1 MKPGPKKGFY
11 MENEDKSGGRLFNA
25 KAKGGLFLQALLLSI
40 LCCQVIVLGMS
51 NFVGPV
57 QPFMLQRSVQQLE
70 NIEVIKPPSKTIQ
83 IPEVKPPPKL
93 VQAAPEISEDEEAA
107 ETIDIP
113 TFEHVVVE
121 DTGGSSVFSD
131 LGPIGGD
138 EVGEEERGLVLPE
151 KIYAPDPV
159 YPPMLK
165 EAGWSGTCSI
175 GLYIDESG
183 NIGKV
188 WVIRSTGKPEADQA
202 AIEAAWASQWKPA
215 TQNGVPIAKKISITY
230 EYEINVY

>member
-1 MKPGPKKGFY
+1 
-11 MENEDKSGGRLFNA
+11 MEPEDKSGGKLFDA
-25 KAKGGLFLQALLLSI
+25 KAKRGLFLQALLLSI
-40 LCCQVIVLGMS
+40 LCCQVVVLGMS

-57 QPFMLQRSVQQLE
+57 QPFVLQRNVQQLE

-121 DTGGSSVFSD
+121 DTGDNVFSD
-131 LGPIGGD
+131 LGPIGG
-138 EVGEEERGLVLPE
+138 EEAGEGERGLVPPE
-151 KIYAPDPV
+151 KVYAPEPE
-159 YPPMLK
+159 YPPLLK
-165 EAGWSGTCSI
+165 EAGWSGSCSI

-202 AIEAAWASQWKPA
+202 AIEAAWASQWRPA

-230 EYEINVY
+230 EFEVDVY

>member
-1 MKPGPKKGFY
+1 MA
-11 MENEDKSGGRLFNA
+11 NEDKSGGRLFEA
-25 KAKGGLFLQALLLSI
+25 KAKRGLFLQALLLSI

-57 QPFMLQRSVQQLE
+57 QPFVLQRNVQQLE

-121 DTGGSSVFSD
+121 DTGHSVFSD

-138 EVGEEERGLVLPE
+138 NVEEGEQGLVLPE

-175 GLYIDESG
+175 GLYIDEAG

-188 WVIRSTGKPEADQA
+188 WVIRGTGKSEADQA
-202 AIEAAWASQWKPA
+202 AIEAAWASQWRPA

-230 EYEINVY
+230 EFEITVY

>member
-1 MKPGPKKGFY
+1 MA
-11 MENEDKSGGRLFNA
+11 NEESKGGRLFDA
-25 KAKGGLFLQALLLSI
+25 KAKRGLFLQALLLSI
-40 LCCQVIVLGMS
+40 LCCQVVVLGMS

-57 QPFMLQRSVQQLE
+57 QPFVLQRNVQQLE

-83 IPEVKPPPKL
+83 IPEVKPPPKI

-113 TFEHVVVE
+113 TFEHVVME
-121 DTGGSSVFSD
+121 EGTESVFSD
-131 LGPIGGD
+131 LGPIGSE
-138 EVGEEERGLVLPE
+138 EVGEGERGLVPPE
-151 KIYAPDPV
+151 SIYAPEPV

-165 EAGWSGTCSI
+165 EAGWSGSCTI

-183 NIGKV
+183 GIGKV
-188 WVIRSTGKPEADQA
+188 WVIRSSGKSEADQE
-202 AIEAAWASQWKPA
+202 AITAAWASQWRPA

-230 EYEINVY
+230 EFEVDVY

>member
-1 MKPGPKKGFY
+1 MA
-11 MENEDKSGGRLFNA
+11 NEDKSGGRLFDA
-25 KAKGGLFLQALLLSI
+25 KAKRGLFLQALLLSI
-40 LCCQVIVLGMS
+40 LCCQVVVLGMS

-57 QPFMLQRSVQQLE
+57 QPFVLQRNVQQLE

-121 DTGGSSVFSD
+121 DSGHSVFSD

-138 EVGEEERGLVLPE
+138 DVGEERGLTPPE
-151 KIYAPDPV
+151 KISAPEPV

-165 EAGWSGTCSI
+165 EAGWSGSCSI
-175 GLYIDESG
+175 GLYIDEAG

-202 AIEAAWASQWKPA
+202 AIEAAWASQWRPA

-230 EYEINVY
+230 EFEIDVY

>member
-1 MKPGPKKGFY
+1 MAQEDPGG
-11 MENEDKSGGRLFNA
+11 DKLFNA
-25 KAKGGLFLQALLLSI
+25 KAKRGLFLQALLLSI
-40 LCCQVIVLGMS
+40 LCCQVVVLGMS

-57 QPFMLQRSVQQLE
+57 QPFVLQRNVQQLE

-113 TFEHVVVE
+113 TFEHVQVE
-121 DTGGSSVFSD
+121 DTGSSVFSD

-138 EVGEEERGLVLPE
+138 ETGDEQGLTPPE
-151 KIYAPDPV
+151 KISAPDPA

-188 WVIRSTGKPEADQA
+188 WVIRSTGKAEADQA
-202 AIEAAWASQWKPA
+202 AIDAAWASQWRPA

-230 EYEINVY
+230 EFQIDVY